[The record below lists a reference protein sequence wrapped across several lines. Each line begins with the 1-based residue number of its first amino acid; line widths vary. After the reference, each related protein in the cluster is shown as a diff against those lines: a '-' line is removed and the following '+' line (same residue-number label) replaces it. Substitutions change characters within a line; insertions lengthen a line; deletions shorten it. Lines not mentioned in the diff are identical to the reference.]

1 MATEIKQLRD
11 EVRMIRRDLQEI
23 KEMLVPQVS
32 PTEAEIK
39 AIERGRREFSRGEF
53 VEWKDLKKK
62 RRAPP

>member
-1 MATEIKQLRD
+1 
-11 EVRMIRRDLQEI
+11 MIRRDLQEI